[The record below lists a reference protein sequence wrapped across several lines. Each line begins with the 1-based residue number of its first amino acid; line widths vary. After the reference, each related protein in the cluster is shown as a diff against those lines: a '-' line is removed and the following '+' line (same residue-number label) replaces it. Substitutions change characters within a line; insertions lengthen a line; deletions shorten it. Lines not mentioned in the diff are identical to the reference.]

1 MAKKIYRIMT
11 WLVVIGVAL
20 QFFFV
25 GMTVVARQ
33 MDWEA
38 HTAVGHIIGFPII
51 IMAIIAFVAKGSR
64 ELKRRTVIL
73 LVIYL
78 IQADGIIMLRHMTD
92 NVPALV
98 VAAFHPVLA
107 LGIATLSATLL
118 RETAGGKG
126 FEAAKA

>member
-1 MAKKIYRIMT
+1 MAKSLYRISN
-11 WLVVIGVAL
+11 WLVIVGVAL

-33 MDWEA
+33 MDWQA
-38 HTAVGHIIGFPII
+38 HIAVGHIIFLPIL
-51 IMAIIAFVAKGSR
+51 IMVITVFVAKGSR
-64 ELKRRTVIL
+64 ELKRRTLIL

-78 IQADGIIMLRHMTD
+78 IQADFIIFLRNSTS
-92 NVPALV
+92 VPALI

-107 LGIATLSATLL
+107 LGIATLSATIL
-118 RETAGGKG
+118 RETSGGKG

>member
-1 MAKKIYRIMT
+1 MAKSIYRIMN
-11 WLVVIGVAL
+11 WVVIIGVAL

-38 HTAVGHIIGFPII
+38 HTAVGHILFLPIL
-51 IMAIIAFVAKGSR
+51 IMAITVFVAKGSR
-64 ELKRRTVIL
+64 ELKRRTLIL

-78 IQADGIIMLRHMTD
+78 IQADFIIFLRNSTS
-92 NVPALV
+92 VPALV

-126 FEAAKA
+126 FEAKKA

>member
-1 MAKKIYRIMT
+1 MAQKIYRIMN
-11 WLVVIGVAL
+11 WLVIIGVAM

-38 HTAVGHIIGFPII
+38 HTAVGHILFLPIL
-51 IMAIIAFVAKGSR
+51 IMVITVFAAKGTR

-92 NVPALV
+92 SVPALV

-126 FEAAKA
+126 FESAKA

>member
-1 MAKKIYRIMT
+1 MAQKIYRIMNF
-11 WLVVIGVAL
+11 LVVIGVAL

-38 HTAVGHIIGFPII
+38 HTAVGHIIFLPIL
-51 IMAIIAFVAKGSR
+51 IMVIAAFVGKADRG
-64 ELKRRTVIL
+64 LKRKTIIL

-78 IQADGIIMLRHMTD
+78 IQADFIIFLRDSTSL
-92 NVPALV
+92 PLLV

-107 LGIATLSATLL
+107 IVIGALAGGLL
-118 RETAGGKG
+118 RETAPGGKG
-126 FEAAKA
+126 FATAK

>member
-1 MAKKIYRIMT
+1 MAQKIYRIMN
-11 WLVVIGVAL
+11 WLVIIGVAL

-38 HTAVGHIIGFPII
+38 HTAVGHILFLPIL
-51 IMAIIAFVAKGSR
+51 IMAITVFVAKGSR
-64 ELKRRTVIL
+64 ELKRRTLIL

-78 IQADGIIMLRHMTD
+78 IQADFIIFLRDSTS
-92 NVPALV
+92 VPALI

-118 RETAGGKG
+118 RETSGGKG
-126 FEAAKA
+126 FETKKA